1 MTFLNAPTRQ
11 YAGGMSSPV
20 GLGVVGMEKSILRD
34 TESDLGGIL
43 SRVCFV
49 RVNVA
54 NGVLPLCTPP
64 LDFRILGARTI
75 REY

>member
-1 MTFLNAPTRQ
+1 MNAPTRQ

-20 GLGVVGMEKSILRD
+20 GLGVVGMQKSIFRD

-43 SRVCFV
+43 WRVCFV

-54 NGVLPLCTPP
+54 DGVLPIYTSP